1 VGVLC
6 HLSALIGVKENVVN
20 VEGSGNKGLL
30 VGLAHGLGAGSGS
43 SSERLN
49 GPEALTN
56 GAEVNVDLNLVILYE
71 SL

>member
-1 VGVLC
+1 
-6 HLSALIGVKENVVN
+6 
-20 VEGSGNKGLL
+20 LL
-30 VGLAHGLGAGSGS
+30 VSLAHGLGAGSGS
-43 SSERLN
+43 SSERLD